1 MTKLIIQIP
10 CYNEEQTLSLTLSQL
25 PKKIDNISEIQT
37 LVIDDG
43 SNDNTLKVAQQC
55 DVDHIVNLP
64 KHSGL
69 AAAFMAGIDHA
80 LAAGADIIV
89 NTDADNQYNAD
100 DISKLLAPLLNGT
113 ADIVVGSRPIEEI
126 KHFSPAKKA
135 LQRLGSWVVR
145 WASGTNVP
153 DAPSGFRAISREAG
167 LRLNVFN
174 NHTYTLETLI
184 QAGHKGISVSS
195 VPIRVNDNLRPSRL
209 ITSNTS
215 YILRSIT
222 TIVRIFMLYS
232 PLRFFALLG
241 SIPIF
246 LGLLLSIRW
255 VVNVFVFAEPGRTY
269 IPSLI
274 LVAILLLAGV
284 QIWVLGL
291 IADLMAA
298 NRSLLE
304 EIRLRM
310 RRIELVKREKIIAE
324 TMENLEE

>member
-10 CYNEEQTLSLTLSQL
+10 CYNEEQTLSLTLNQL
-25 PKKIDNISEIQT
+25 PKKIDKISEIQT

-43 SNDNTLKVAQQC
+43 SKDNTVKVAEQNG
-55 DVDHIVNLP
+55 VDHIVILP

-69 AAAFMAGIDHA
+69 ATAFMAGIDHA

-100 DISKLLAPLLNGT
+100 DICKLLDPLFDGS
-113 ADIVVGSRPIEEI
+113 ADIVVGSRPIEKIE
-126 KHFSPAKKA
+126 HFSLAKKA

-145 WASGTNVP
+145 WASGTNIP
-153 DAPSGFRAISREAG
+153 DAPSGFRAISREAA

-184 QAGHKGISVSS
+184 QAGHKGMSVSS

-209 ITSNTS
+209 ISSNTA
-215 YILRSIT
+215 YILHSIT

-232 PLRFFALLG
+232 PLRFFSLLG
-241 SIPIF
+241 SIPVFFGIF
-246 LGLLLSIRW
+246 LGVRW
-255 VVNVFVFAEPGRTY
+255 MVNVFMFAEPGRTY

-274 LVAILLLAGV
+274 LVAILLLTGI

-291 IADLMAA
+291 VADLMAA
-298 NRSLLE
+298 NRSILE
-304 EIRLRM
+304 EIRLRT
-310 RRIELVKREKIIAE
+310 RRIDLAKKN
-324 TMENLEE
+324 ENKTNP